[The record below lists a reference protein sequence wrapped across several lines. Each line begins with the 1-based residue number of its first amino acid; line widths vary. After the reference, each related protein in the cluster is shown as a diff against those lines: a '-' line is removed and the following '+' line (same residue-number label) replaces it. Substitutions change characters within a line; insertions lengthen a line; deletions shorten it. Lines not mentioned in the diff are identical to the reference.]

1 MTRGEI
7 SKLKLWIT
15 PFGGLDTNNLIQKEI
30 SVFEKD
36 NPSIKVDLLIMPWS
50 QAWDMIVSALKSKQL
65 PDVFEIGNTWTKTLT
80 AINALADIT
89 KSAESENLK
98 QRFHPAVWAT
108 CTVENLNT
116 DYTFALPW
124 SADARMLFYRKDY
137 FKKIGLSAKD
147 ISTWGSFRHTCEI
160 ISKRKNGAKFIGALG
175 VGDNKDQ
182 GLVHDVAPWIW
193 NGGGDIL
200 AEDGKNANFNS
211 NESMRG
217 VDFYFNLI
225 NDGYAPIFG
234 RKVPIYPAYNFFVL
248 HEYAMC
254 ITSSFTASA
263 FLRGFF
269 DKQESESVNKMKRNF
284 GVSFLP
290 AGPRGRHSFLGGT
303 NLAISAT
310 TPHREEAWKLLKILT
325 SEEFQIRQNVL
336 IGTLHS
342 ALGAFNELYDVSTE
356 ERKVLTETYRNLG
369 RSYKQVDHWASIELI
384 VAGLFGKY
392 IDTIKTK
399 RFNLAFAK
407 READKF
413 AKQVDYIIS
422 L

>member
-1 MTRGEI
+1 MGT
-7 SKLKLWIT
+7 SKTINLKLWIT

-30 SVFEKD
+30 SAFEKD
-36 NPSIKVDLLIMPWS
+36 NPGIKVDLLIMPWS

-89 KSAESENLK
+89 RSAEKENLE

-108 CTVENLNT
+108 CKIENLKA
-116 DYTFALPW
+116 DYIFALPW

-137 FKKIGLSAKD
+137 FRKIGLSAKD
-147 ISTWGSFRHTCEI
+147 ISTWSSFRHTCAK
-160 ISKRKNGAKFIGALG
+160 ISKNKERTRPVAPLG
-175 VGDNKDQ
+175 VGDVKDQ

-200 AEDGKNANFNS
+200 TEDGKKAHFNS
-211 NESMRG
+211 RESMRG
-217 VDFYFNLI
+217 IDFYFSLI
-225 NDGYAPIFG
+225 NNGSAPISG

-269 DKQESESVNKMKRNF
+269 DKQESEAARNMKKTF
-284 GVSFLP
+284 GVTFLP
-290 AGPRGRHSFLGGT
+290 AGPKGRSSFLGGS
-303 NLAISAT
+303 NLAISAS
-310 TPHREEAWKLLKILT
+310 TPNRQEAWKLLRLLT
-325 SEEFQIRQNVL
+325 SEEFQKRQNKS
-336 IGTLHS
+336 IGTLPS
-342 ALGAFNELYDVSTE
+342 ALGAFNELYDSSTE
-356 ERKVLTETYRNLG
+356 ERKILAETYRNLG

-392 IDTIKTK
+392 VESIKAG
-399 RFNLAFAK
+399 RFGLDFAK
-407 READKF
+407 AEADKF
-413 AKQVDYIIS
+413 AKQVDYILS